1 MGHNKTK
8 LSGAEKKNNLMCTK
22 LPSAPSLPVH
32 ISPIVG
38 QHYVS

>member
-1 MGHNKTK
+1 MVQ
-8 LSGAEKKNNLMCTK
+8 KKNNLMRAK
-22 LPSAPSLPVH
+22 ILNAASLSVH